1 MHEFWK
7 INVLLSQ
14 KFPNAKKKGKG
25 RSNRKKF
32 VVVQE
37 EDTIFK
43 LEIKSR
49 VKGITKMKGNIG
61 VEVCGTV

>member
-1 MHEFWK
+1 MSFGKSTFYYHR
-7 INVLLSQ
+7 N
-14 KFPNAKKKGKG
+14 FPTLRRKEKVDQIE
-25 RSNRKKF
+25 KKF

>member
-1 MHEFWK
+1 MSFGKSTFYYHR
-7 INVLLSQ
+7 
-14 KFPNAKKKGKG
+14 KFPTL
-25 RSNRKKF
+25 RRKEK
-32 VVVQE
+32 